1 MIALGTKSLSTGSKG
16 VIGMDEKRKNSSFC
30 AEMDPTLLPAIIKK
44 GSSMMEENAG
54 EKKCRTWKEVFSSKQ
69 VIGTIV
75 GLVLAVV
82 VMCLPLNP
90 EKPAIAKT
98 FGLLLIMATCWVT
111 EILPLAVAALFPVV
125 ICPLFNIADA
135 KTIAVAYFND
145 TIFMFMAGFLIS
157 LAMEKW
163 NLHIRIALF
172 ITSFFSSPRSIL
184 FGVMFAS
191 YFLSMWISNTAA
203 SLMMVANI
211 TALVETLEDH
221 YGRQKMAK
229 FSKAIMIGIAFACNI
244 GGFAT
249 LIGTPPNM
257 TFSQVFTNT
266 FHNADNPTGA
276 PEISFSSW
284 LFAVWPTNI
293 LLFLITW
300 AFFAYCYCPS
310 KKELEIDANYCKEE
324 YKKLGKAS
332 YEEKVV
338 FIAFILVAFLW
349 LFRGDMNLGS
359 FTIPGWSNIFGSAKG
374 KITDATV
381 GMTICLLLFFI
392 PTKKSI
398 DRTLEEGDHP
408 CILTWETAKKIPWDL
423 VLLFGGG
430 FALAEACTISGVS
443 VWIGDLLR
451 SLGSWP
457 RFLAILVISVVVMLV
472 TNFTSNTATASI
484 MMPVMV
490 GIAQQTKINPLL
502 LMVPVALAC
511 SCAFLLPVG
520 TPPNLVVFASNR
532 LTINDMIIAGAAVS
546 VLSLV
551 AIMVITFVM
560 LPAVYGIDIQSF
572 PDWAMPKA

>member
-1 MIALGTKSLSTGSKG
+1 
-16 VIGMDEKRKNSSFC
+16 
-30 AEMDPTLLPAIIKK
+30 MDPTLLPGIIKK
-44 GSSMMEENAG
+44 GSSMMEEAAG
-54 EKKCRTWKEVFSSKQ
+54 EKEKCKSWKEVFTSGK
-69 VIGTIV
+69 VLGTIF
-75 GLVLAVV
+75 GILLAVI
-82 VMCLPLNP
+82 VMFLPLNP
-90 EKPAIAKT
+90 DKPAIAKT

-111 EILPLAVAALFPVV
+111 EIVPLAVASLFPVV
-125 ICPLFNIADA
+125 ICPLFDIASA
-135 KTIAVAYFND
+135 KTIAAAYFND

-203 SLMMVANI
+203 ALMMVANI

-221 YGRQKMAK
+221 YGKQKMAK
-229 FSKAIMIGIAFACNI
+229 FSKAIMIGIAFACDI

-257 TFSQVFTNT
+257 TFSQVFSQN
-266 FHNADNPTGA
+266 FPHDPSNPNSA

-284 LFAVWPTNI
+284 LFAVWPSNFV
-293 LLFLITW
+293 LFIIVW
-300 AFFAYCYCPS
+300 AFFAYVYCPS
-310 KKELEIDANYCKEE
+310 KKELQIDADYCKGE

-338 FIAFILVAFLW
+338 FIAFVLVAILW

-359 FTIPGWSNIFGSAKG
+359 FTIPGWSNIFGSAKS
-374 KITDATV
+374 KITDATI
-381 GMTICLLLFFI
+381 GMTVCLILFFF
-392 PTKKSI
+392 PTKKSLN
-398 DRTLEEGDHP
+398 RTLEEGDDP
-408 CILTWETAKKIPWDL
+408 CIITWETAKKIPWDL

-430 FALAEACTISGVS
+430 FALAEACTVSGLS
-443 VWIGDLLR
+443 VWIGEVLKGMGR
-451 SLGSWP
+451 WP
-457 RFLAILVISVVVMLV
+457 RFVAVFMMTFAVMAL

-490 GIAQQTKINPLL
+490 GIAQQTEINPLL
-502 LMVPVALAC
+502 LMVPVAISC

-532 LTINDMIIAGAAVS
+532 VTIKDMLIAGIVIS
-546 VLSLV
+546 ILSLI
-551 AIMVITFVM
+551 AIMFITFVM
-560 LPAVYGIDIQSF
+560 LPAVYGVDIQSF
-572 PDWAMPKA
+572 PDWAKS